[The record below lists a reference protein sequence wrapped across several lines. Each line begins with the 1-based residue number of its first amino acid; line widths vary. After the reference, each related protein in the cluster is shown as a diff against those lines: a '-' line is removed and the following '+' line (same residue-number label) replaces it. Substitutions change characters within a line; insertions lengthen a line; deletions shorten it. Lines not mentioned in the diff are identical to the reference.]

1 MTPEERTLD
10 IADRAAQDLVESE
23 GVKTAGIDEYAFEA
37 DQLAADEHLDHCI
50 EHLCWRGLARRVEV
64 EAEKG
69 RIIVVALH
77 E

>member
-1 MTPEERTLD
+1 M
-10 IADRAAQDLVESE
+10 
-23 GVKTAGIDEYAFEA
+23 KTAGVDEYAFEA
-37 DQLAADEHLDHCI
+37 NQLAADEHLDHCI

-69 RIIVVALH
+69 CIIVVAMH